1 MTEEPWNK
9 HTAGDP
15 MPCKCGDSV
24 VEAKTNRSQ
33 TRTAHA
39 RYLGWKKI
47 PMLPEREISAWRFV
61 ERKGEDVIAADPY
74 DALEWDEDDT
84 AIVVLKAP
92 GRPEWV
98 RDDDQVRFSRSQTFA
113 PAREWYGTW
122 VFGIAFQIKRRP
134 VPTPAEPQLLA
145 VLSVAID
152 DEAIAIRQAARR
164 ANIEV
169 PE

>member
-1 MTEEPWNK
+1 MTDEPWNK
-9 HTAGDP
+9 HTPGDP

-24 VEAKTNRSQ
+24 VRVKY
-33 TRTAHA
+33 RTGGIGTEIAEFWHW
-39 RYLGWKKI
+39 GKI
-47 PMLPEREISAWRFV
+47 TSYPTSEIIAWCFV

-74 DALEWDEDDT
+74 DALEWDEDGIAT
-84 AIVVLKAP
+84 VVLKAP

-98 RDDDQVRFSRSQTFA
+98 RGDDLVRFRRQSDFF
-113 PAREWYGTW
+113 PALDWKSAWEEYPA
-122 VFGIAFQIKRRP
+122 IQIKRRP

-145 VLSVAID
+145 LLSVATD
-152 DEAIAIRQAARR
+152 DEADAIRSAARR